1 MGSDAQTPFIARKT
15 RDLQK
20 RSAPA
25 PKSARE
31 TLAHAPTQKCGQA
44 ARRARRRTRLEAAAP
59 ETWQHSAKQISIA
72 RHAIRRRKAAPAK
85 MSHGGVT
92 ASTRSDLDDI
102 SAVERDLKD
111 RQEQFIRR
119 ERVYKMRLEELRKE
133 LAALKDDKISWMKDD
148 PNMQKIREAQAE
160 VSRNVGLVQGET
172 ASAVQAQETD
182 LLKRFRGRLQVV
194 QDELAAAEAKGR
206 RRCQRMD
213 RARHGVGARGED
225 GETTS

>member
-1 MGSDAQTPFIARKT
+1 
-15 RDLQK
+15 
-20 RSAPA
+20 
-25 PKSARE
+25 
-31 TLAHAPTQKCGQA
+31 
-44 ARRARRRTRLEAAAP
+44 
-59 ETWQHSAKQISIA
+59 
-72 RHAIRRRKAAPAK
+72 

-133 LAALKDDKISWMKDD
+133 LAALKDDKISWMKSD

-160 VSRNVGLVQGET
+160 VLRNVGLVQGET

-182 LLKRFRGRLQVV
+182 LLKRFRGRLASGPRRARGRTAQ
-194 QDELAAAEAKGR
+194 GR

-225 GETTS
+225 GETTR